1 MSKYFGESTLRIRHL
16 REKIHEKG
24 YAVCSQRARILT
36 EAYQKYES
44 YPIILKRA
52 MAFRD
57 ILSQQDIFIEEGDM
71 LAGNQGS
78 FLCAAPVFPEYS
90 VQWILDEMD
99 EVDQRSG
106 DKFFIGE
113 TQKEELRKVLPW
125 WIGKTLQDHAHAIY
139 PADAKLLYEI
149 GVIRGGHMNACGDG
163 HIVVNYD
170 RVLREG
176 LIGFKEQIKKRRE
189 KLNLANYDEAKQ
201 DIFLQAAEIALD
213 AVICFAHRHA
223 ELAEGLAQK
232 THDPARRSELL
243 RMAEACRH
251 VPEYPPRSFYEG
263 LQAYWFVVVCQQI
276 ESNGHSVSL
285 GRFDQYM
292 YPLYKKAL
300 DDGADRESLLE
311 LLENMWLKLYS
322 ARKFRCWKDAR
333 FAAGGPMYENVT
345 IGGQTSDGR
354 DAVNELSFA
363 VLKSVARVHLTQPN
377 LTVRYHRGLSH
388 EFMSECIHVIKE
400 GFVMPAFNN
409 DEVIIPDFE
418 RLGITQEDAYSY
430 SAVGCVEVAIPG
442 KFGHRCTGAAFLNFP
457 KILNIVMRG
466 GIDDVSGRRIYI
478 GKQFGNMTSFEELFH
493 EWSKAMSYFAKQS
506 VVIDTY
512 SDMMI
517 EEVVPE
523 AFNAALVDDC
533 IDRGK
538 NVKEGGAHYD
548 FTSGL
553 QVGIANTGNA
563 LTAIKKLVFAEKKI
577 SCQELQTAL
586 DSNFEGIRG
595 EQIRQMLLNR
605 APKFGTDNEFV
616 DEMTV
621 AAYNEYLKELPQ
633 YRNTRYGRGPIGGT
647 YYGGTS
653 SVAANVIMGSMVSA
667 TADGRKAYTPLAE
680 GCSPT
685 QGSDHS
691 GTTAVFCSM
700 SRLPVEK
707 LAGGILLNQKLSPSS
722 VASLSDEAK
731 LENVIRTFFDRL
743 NGFHVQYN
751 IVDRT
756 TLEEAKVHPE
766 KHKDLIVRVAGYS
779 AFFTVLNPQTQDDI
793 ISRTEQFI

>member
-1 MSKYFGESTLRIRHL
+1 MSKYFGESTQRIQRL
-16 REKIHEKG
+16 REKIHGKE
-24 YAVCSQRARILT
+24 YAVCSQRAKILT
-36 EAYQKYES
+36 EAYKRYES

-52 MAFRD
+52 RAFRD
-57 ILSQQDIFIEEGDM
+57 VLSQQGIFITEDDM
-71 LAGNQGS
+71 IAGNQAS

-99 EVDQRSG
+99 ETDRRSG

-113 TQKEELRKVLPW
+113 EQKKELREVLPW

-139 PADAKLLYEI
+139 PAEAKLLYEI

-163 HIVVNYD
+163 HIVVNYE

-176 LIGFKEQIKKRRE
+176 LISFKRQIQDRRIR
-189 KLNLANYDEAKQ
+189 LNLANYEDARQ
-201 DIFLQAAEIALD
+201 DIFLQSAEIAID

-223 ELAEGLAQK
+223 ELAEK
-232 THDPARRSELL
+232 MARKEQDEKRKIELL

-251 VPEYPPRSFYEG
+251 VPENPPRNFYEG
-263 LQAYWFVVVCQQI
+263 LQAYWFIVVTQQI

-292 YPLYKKAL
+292 YPLYRQEIDAGTDEETL
-300 DDGADRESLLE
+300 IE

-322 ARKFRCWKDAR
+322 TRKFRCWKDAR

-345 IGGQTSDGR
+345 IGGQTSDGK
-354 DAVNELSFA
+354 DAVNELSYA
-363 VLKSVARVHLTQPN
+363 VLKSVSRVHLTQPN
-377 LTVRYHRGLSH
+377 LTVRYHTGTSH
-388 EFMSECIHVIKE
+388 KFMQECLKVVKE
-400 GFVMPAFNN
+400 GFGMPAFNN
-409 DEVIIPDFE
+409 DEVIIPNFE
-418 RLGITQEDAYSY
+418 RIGIAKEDAYNY

-442 KFGHRCTGAAFLNFP
+442 KFGHRCTGASFLNFP

-466 GIDDVSGRRIYI
+466 GIDDISGKRIYS
-478 GKQFGNMTSFEELFH
+478 GKCFKDMKSFDELFGA
-493 EWSKAMSYFAKQS
+493 WSNAMKYFAKQS
-506 VVIDTY
+506 VIIDTY

-517 EEVVPE
+517 EDIAPE

-533 IDRGK
+533 IARGK

-548 FTSGL
+548 YTSGL

-563 LTAIKKLVFAEKKI
+563 LLAIKEVVFDKTLLKPE
-577 SCQELQTAL
+577 ELQKAL
-586 DSNFEGIRG
+586 DDNFAGVRG
-595 EQIRQMLLNR
+595 EYIQKLLLNR
-605 APKFGTDNEFV
+605 VPKFGTDDNAA

-621 AAYNEYLKELPQ
+621 RAYNEYLKELPQ
-633 YRNTRYGRGPIGGT
+633 YHNTRYGRGPIGGT

-685 QGSDHS
+685 QGSDHA

-700 SRLPVEK
+700 SHLPVKE
-707 LAGGILLNQKLSPSS
+707 LTGGILLNQKLSPAS
-722 VASLSDEAK
+722 VASQADQDK
-731 LENVIRTFFDRL
+731 LEGILRTFFDQL

-751 IVDRT
+751 IVDRA
-756 TLEEAKVHPE
+756 TLEDAKAHPE

-793 ISRTEQFI
+793 ISRTEQYI